1 MISIVM
7 RGSPELPP
15 SHGGRTPASCANV
28 DRKPANRV
36 LAAARS
42 AATTMRALQTFC
54 AALLRTWRA
63 RQDERA
69 FLESVP
75 DFQLPEMGLSREDR
89 RREVNKPFWRA

>member
-15 SHGGRTPASCANV
+15 LHGGRTLASCANV
-28 DRKPANRV
+28 ARKPANRA

-42 AATTMRALQTFC
+42 AATAMCALQTSC
-54 AALLRTWRA
+54 AALLRAWRA
-63 RQDERA
+63 RQDERV

-75 DFQLPEMGLSREDR
+75 DFQLHEMGLSREDR
-89 RREVNKPFWRA
+89 RREVNKPFWQA